1 VYFFGG
7 IYENFILLLIGRIVF
22 GIGGESLSVVS
33 SILVYKWFKNDKLSF
48 FMGVL
53 NTISM

>member
-1 VYFFGG
+1 MYFFGG